1 MSRFVTLGLALPL
14 LVSAASAHAVNDGD
28 VSLQRQRELTQL
40 IKHDCGSCH
49 GLTLQGGL
57 GPALTPQ
64 ALQDRVPGH
73 LARVISEGRNGTAM
87 PPWGELLTTAE
98 VEWIVQILLAG
109 VPNNE

>member
-1 MSRFVTLGLALPL
+1 MNGVVTLVLALSISL
-14 LVSAASAHAVNDGD
+14 SVAAALAVNDGD
-28 VSLQRQRELTQL
+28 FSLQRQRELTQL

-98 VEWIVQILLAG
+98 VEWIVQQLLAG
-109 VPNNE
+109 LPQHE

>member
-1 MSRFVTLGLALPL
+1 MNTISKLVVVALALTVTPVASL
-14 LVSAASAHAVNDGD
+14 AEDISNNRQHELVN
-28 VSLQRQRELTQL
+28 L

-73 LARVISEGRNGTAM
+73 LARVIREGRDGTAM
-87 PPWGELLTTAE
+87 PPWQELLTDAE
-98 VEWIVQILLAG
+98 VEWIVRRLLAG
-109 VPNNE
+109 VDHE